1 MMLSSH
7 VADKLRDSR
16 YRLVVTG
23 AGGWLG
29 MATLDLVSSALG
41 DTLADRVCCFGS
53 GARTL
58 TLLDGT
64 QIDQRPLD
72 DLGLL
77 APRPTLVLHFAF
89 LTKDRAEAM
98 PEEEYYAANRAI
110 GQTVLDSL
118 DSIGAEAIFVASSGA
133 AAFAEDPN
141 ASPAMRLYGRLKK
154 DDEQLF
160 ALWAEE
166 AGKRA
171 VITRIFN
178 LSGPYMNK
186 HGSYALASFI
196 LDALAGRPV
205 EVRAEK
211 PVIRAYVA
219 IRELMS
225 LVFAL
230 LLEGERGVVRF
241 DTGGQTMEMQVI
253 AEAVAEVCGPVP
265 VHRPPLGDAPAD
277 EYAGNPGAYEAL
289 LRNKSIPVVAFEQQ
303 IAETAEF
310 LSEIE
315 DLGWM
320 RQKQRASAGVAP
332 SVDAGIG
339 ATLTKPRSEAAGD
352 RARNLNG

>member
-1 MMLSSH
+1 MLTPH
-7 VADKLRDSR
+7 VAAKLRDSEH
-16 YRLVVTG
+16 RLVVTG

-29 MATLDLVSSALG
+29 MATLDLLSSALG
-41 DTLADRVCCFGS
+41 DAFADRVCCFGS
-53 GARTL
+53 SRRTL
-58 TLLDGT
+58 KLLGGV
-64 QIDQRPLD
+64 QIEQERLD
-72 DLGLL
+72 LLAAL
-77 APRPTLVLHFAF
+77 APRPTLVLHLAF

-98 PEEEYYAANRAI
+98 PEEEYRNANRAI
-110 GQTVLDSL
+110 GRTVLDAL
-118 DSIGAEAIFVASSGA
+118 GAIGAEGVFVSSSGA
-133 AAFAEDPN
+133 AAFADDPT
-141 ASPAMRLYGRLKK
+141 ASPAMRLYGSLKK
-154 DDEQLF
+154 EDEELF
-160 ALWAEE
+160 AGWAEE

-178 LSGPYMNK
+178 LSGSYMNK

-196 LDALAGRPV
+196 LDAIAGRPV

-211 PVIRAYVA
+211 PVIRGYVA
-219 IRELMS
+219 IRELIS
-225 LVFAL
+225 LVLAL
-230 LLEGERGVVRF
+230 LLDEGLGVVRF
-241 DTGGQTMEMQVI
+241 DTGGQAMEMQVI
-253 AEAVAEVCGPVP
+253 AEAVAGVCGPVP
-265 VHRPPLGDAPAD
+265 VRRPPLGNSPAD
-277 EYAGNPGAYEAL
+277 EYAGNPEAYEAL
-289 LRNKSIPVVAFEQQ
+289 LRNKGIPVVAFEQQ